1 MYVSRC
7 VCMHVCMYGIEK
19 SKIVNGPVYS
29 FPWEFH
35 QNLLETY
42 ELDSL
47 AKVCVC
53 FNIISHLIQGKL

>member
-1 MYVSRC
+1 
-7 VCMHVCMYGIEK
+7 MHVCMYGIEK